1 LVGGLVDGQSPPS
14 SPTSVLSHDSI
25 LASSEA
31 PRRAGETILAPLRLP
46 RGVLGRRDLAQG
58 LRQARG
64 DIKGFTDGQEGG
76 AEVTRTIGHDEQ
88 SARLGQEVIGA

>member
-1 LVGGLVDGQSPPS
+1 LVGGLVDGQSPPG

-31 PRRAGETILAPLRLP
+31 PRRPGETILAPLRLP
-46 RGVLGRRDLAQG
+46 RGVLGRRYPAQG

-64 DIKGFTDGQEGG
+64 DSEGFTDGQEGG
-76 AEVTRTIGHDEQ
+76 AQIRCAVGTEKK
-88 SARLGQEVIGA
+88 SARLGQEIVGA